1 MAAPDK
7 LRIGII
13 GIGSIAFVPHAPAI
27 RATGRAELVAIS
39 RRNPEALAQAKAV
52 LGVPGAYTDWADLL
66 QHSRLDAVVVAT
78 SHSSHAAPTITA
90 LEMGLPVLVEKPM
103 ATTSEDA
110 WAMVRAAERARQTLM
125 VGYGSRL
132 RGLWRIA
139 KRLLDE
145 GAIGTV
151 EQVALAYGQGWRWM
165 TEGASIPAAMREQ
178 ARQLGI
184 PAFEPASMGTY
195 WRRDPKQMG
204 GGHFADAGSHMSD
217 LVLWLG
223 GAPATTVVAFSEPKG
238 RPQERYISATARLA
252 NGVIA
257 TVTGSNGTD
266 MPARLTAMGDGG
278 SLTSA
283 ASQRGGFELWLERGG
298 KRELVTPDYPDLSP
312 VAAFVAAVLDS
323 APNLSPAEDA
333 AHVVEFT
340 EAAYRSALEERLVR
354 IEPREA

>member
-1 MAAPDK
+1 MPDK
-7 LRIGII
+7 VRIGII
-13 GIGSIAFVPHAPAI
+13 GIGSIAFVAHAPAI

-39 RRNPEALAQAKAV
+39 RRNPEALAQAKAA
-52 LGVPGAYTDWADLL
+52 LGVAEAYADWADML
-66 QHSRLDAVVVAT
+66 QHSHLDAVVVAT
-78 SHSSHAAPTITA
+78 SHSSHAAPTIAA
-90 LEMGLPVLVEKPM
+90 LELGLPVLVEKPM

-132 RGLWRIA
+132 HGLWRTA

-145 GAIGTV
+145 GAIGIV

-165 TEGASIPAAMREQ
+165 TEGESIPAAMREQ

-184 PAFEPASMGTY
+184 PAFEPASMDTY
-195 WRRDPKQMG
+195 WRRDPRQMG
-204 GGHFADAGSHMSD
+204 GGHFADAGSHMSG

-223 GAPATTVVAFSEPKG
+223 GARATTVVALSEPKG
-238 RPQERYISATARLA
+238 RPQERCITATARLA

-257 TVTGSNGTD
+257 SVAGSNGTD
-266 MPARLTAMGDGG
+266 LLARLTAMGDRG
-278 SLTSA
+278 SLTSTA
-283 ASQRGGFELWLERGG
+283 RLEGGFELWLERGG
-298 KRELVTPDYPDLSP
+298 KREQVVSEYEDLTA
-312 VAAFVAAVLDS
+312 VGAFVAAVLDG

-354 IEPREA
+354 IEPHEA